1 MDEKSN
7 LPKVFVMQYAHAS
20 VVNMNI
26 SNFALIARAAIAE
39 FAQIQC
45 VYPVYM

>member
-7 LPKVFVMQYAHAS
+7 LPKVFVYAICTSFA
-20 VVNMNI
+20 NMNI

>member
-7 LPKVFVMQYAHAS
+7 LPKVFVMQYAHLS
-20 VVNMNI
+20 NMNI
-26 SNFALIARAAIAE
+26 ADFALIARAAIAE

-45 VYPVYM
+45 VYHVYM